1 MIQNKFNK
9 FLQHRQSLLFQY
21 KMGDLTKNEF
31 IERNFDTIS
40 RLGIKP
46 FWRIDNTKKAIYNY
60 QYYNVLAKYYYRQ
73 AMDFPKGSKQ
83 RGSLLSQSN
92 DYYYEKDKVT
102 RKLLKL
108 LDVKNVEAYFVRVR
122 SKNLQ
127 NKLYEIVISDP
138 DVLYEI
144 NTLSMRYGGMDAD
157 DLILHSK
164 NPTILRQLKEEGV
177 FLDEK
182 KKSVT
187 DSYINQKY

>member
-73 AMDFPKGSKQ
+73 AMDFPKVANK
-83 RGSLLSQSN
+83 
-92 DYYYEKDKVT
+92 EV
-102 RKLLKL
+102 
-108 LDVKNVEAYFVRVR
+108 AYCR
-122 SKNLQ
+122 NQ
-127 NKLYEIVISDP
+127 
-138 DVLYEI
+138 
-144 NTLSMRYGGMDAD
+144 M
-157 DLILHSK
+157 
-164 NPTILRQLKEEGV
+164 TIIM
-177 FLDEK
+177 K
-182 KKSVT
+182 K
-187 DSYINQKY
+187 IR

>member
-31 IERNFDTIS
+31 IEKNFDTIE
-40 RLGIKP
+40 RIGIKP
-46 FWRIDNTKKAIYNY
+46 FKRIDNTKKAIYNY
-60 QYYNVLAKYYYRQ
+60 QYFNVLAKYYYRQ
-73 AMDFPKGSKQ
+73 AMDYPRGSKQ
-83 RGSLLSQSN
+83 RAGLLSQSN

-102 RKLLKL
+102 MRLLKL
-108 LDVKNVEAYFVRVR
+108 LDYRNVEAYFVRVR

-164 NPTILRQLKEEGV
+164 NPTILMQLKEEGV

-182 KKSVT
+182 KKSLT
-187 DSYINQKY
+187 DGYINQKY